1 MQAYLRDLTTK
12 TEAVNPL
19 HIAVLNLMPL
29 KEDTETD
36 LINVLSNSPYEVEL
50 DLMRIASHE
59 SKHCSSQH
67 MERFYR
73 DFEDMR
79 EEAFDGFIVTG
90 APLEHLPFEEVT
102 YWESLCEIFDW
113 ARERVKTTLYI
124 CWAAQA
130 ALYHFYGIK
139 KYPISEKLFGI
150 FPHRACAK
158 THPLLGGLD
167 DVFFVPHSRHT
178 EIHKDDV
185 LRHKELRL
193 LSESEEAGVHII
205 AERDRDNFFITGH
218 SEYSVMTLDRE
229 YRRDLGKGLP
239 IHVPE
244 NYYPGDNPD
253 LPPRDSWRSAAVK
266 IYTNWVTEFV
276 V

>member
-158 THPLLGGLD
+158 THPLLAGLD